1 VVEYTYKQTKTKQKT
16 LEEDKEM
23 ESLKIGTQVKGYSSR
38 CIGTII
44 EANIYYGEIIKINK
58 KSIKVHVVENVN
70 TYGKKEVSRFNRNE
84 EVTYKFWKTTS
95 DGKNI
100 YKSDLCGTITF

>member
-1 VVEYTYKQTKTKQKT
+1 
-16 LEEDKEM
+16 
-23 ESLKIGTQVKGYSSR
+23 
-38 CIGTII
+38 
-44 EANIYYGEIIKINK
+44 
-58 KSIKVHVVENVN
+58 VHVVENVN